1 MLRLRIPI
9 FKEIQ
14 YILLNEPINSNTQER
29 IEKLIYSQ
37 LVDSSSDKV
46 APEILNIKFDKLSS
60 RFNELVIN
68 KTQDIKL
75 YLDRLRISTS
85 DISDDLG
92 SLNQE
97 AQIIDYHRKSIYNK
111 LSKNDFINWMLYTFL
126 LIITYNDVD
135 LE

>member
-1 MLRLRIPI
+1 MRLRIPI

>member
-111 LSKNDFINWMLYTFL
+111 LSKNDFIN
-126 LIITYNDVD
+126 
-135 LE
+135 